1 MKINFNNLLVKYR
14 EGIAYIIFGI
24 LTVIVNTAAFI
35 LLNSSF
41 LGILE
46 ANTIAFFIAVLF
58 AYFTNAKYVFKTKNT
73 LKKFITFLGMRLFTL
88 IFDNLGMLL
97 LINSGMDELISKISV
112 NFFVI
117 LLNYI
122 FSKFMIFKN

>member
-1 MKINFNNLLVKYR
+1 MKTNFNNLLVKYR
-14 EGIAYIIFGI
+14 EGITYIIFGI

-35 LLNSSF
+35 LLNNSF
-41 LGILE
+41 FGILE

-58 AYFTNAKYVFKTKNT
+58 AYFTNAKYVFKTKST

-88 IFDNLGMLL
+88 IFDNFGMLL
-97 LINSGMDELISKISV
+97 LINAGMDELISKISV

>member
-1 MKINFNNLLVKYR
+1 MNTNFKHLLAKYN

-24 LTVIVNTAAFI
+24 LTVIVNTVAFM
-35 LLNSSF
+35 LCSNF
-41 LGILE
+41 FGILE

-58 AYFTNAKYVFKTKNT
+58 AYFTNTKYVFKTKNT
-73 LKKFITFLGMRLFTL
+73 LKKFIAFLGMRLFTL
-88 IFDNLGMLL
+88 IFDNLGMLI
-97 LINSGMDELISKISV
+97 LINMGIDELISKISV
-112 NFFVI
+112 NFLVI